1 MSFLLNQI
9 RQVSIVKFL
18 RCIHAVAYNNEL
30 ANINF
35 HTSHVPVLADEVIE
49 NLNLQPNQTFI
60 DMTFGAGGH
69 TKRILQS
76 APDAKIYA
84 LDRDPTAYQNAIELS
99 KEYPNQIF
107 PLLGRFSELPK
118 RLQEFNVKP
127 NSIDGILFDFGCS
140 SMQFDVAERG
150 FSISKNGYLDMR
162 MDKDRFPNQP
172 TAADILSNIDEYEL
186 AKIIKVY
193 GEEKYAKKIARSII
207 EARYSYKPIRT
218 TKELADLVSACL
230 KDDFR
235 ADKTQKHSHV
245 ATKVFQ
251 ALRIFVNNELNEI
264 NYGLVVAQKYLK
276 MEGRLVTITFHSL
289 EDTIIKRHLMGNTID
304 NVANPVPLKYTSHTL
319 LHDKDMVDTFLQT
332 NWRQLHKHVITP
344 KPNEIESNYRSRSAK
359 MRVAIKIL

>member
-1 MSFLLNQI
+1 MSILLNQI

-18 RCIHAVAYNNEL
+18 RCIHAVTNTTEL
-30 ANINF
+30 TNINL
-35 HTSHVPVLADEVIE
+35 HTQHVPVLADEVIE
-49 NLNLQPNQTFI
+49 NLDPQPNQTFI

-99 KEYPNQIF
+99 KEFPNQIF
-107 PLLGRFSELPK
+107 PMLGKFSELPK
-118 RLQEFNVKP
+118 KLQEFSVRP

-172 TAADILSNIDEYEL
+172 TAADILSNIDEAEL

-193 GEEKYAKKIARSII
+193 GEEKYAKKIARSIV
-207 EARYSYKPIRT
+207 EARYAYKPIKT
-218 TKELADLVSACL
+218 TKELADLVTACL

-235 ADKTQKHSHV
+235 ADKPRHSHV

-264 NYGLVVAQKYLK
+264 NYGLVIAQKYLK
-276 MEGRLVTITFHSL
+276 LEGRLVTITFHSL

-319 LHDKDMVDTFLQT
+319 LHDQDMVDTFLQT

-344 KPNEIESNYRSRSAK
+344 KPSEIEANYRSRSAK
-359 MRVAIKIL
+359 LRVAVKIL